1 MDFGPCPPTMI
12 ETSIDGRYQIIARIA
27 AGGMGEVFR
36 AHDSVLDREVALKM
50 LHTSLADDPAFIDRF
65 RREARSAATLSHPNI
80 VGVHDW
86 GETQGTYFM
95 VMEFVRGV
103 NLRGI
108 LMRHG
113 ALQPG
118 NAVQIV
124 SDVLAA
130 LEHAHAQGIVH
141 RDIKPENIMVRASDG
156 AIKVADFGLA
166 RAFADSRVSAAPGT
180 VTGTVQYLAPEQI
193 EGMPADPRTDLY
205 ATGIVL
211 YELLTGEV
219 PFTGETSMAIA
230 WRHLRERVGPP
241 SRSNPIVPVS
251 LDRVVLNATE
261 RDREKRTKDAG
272 VMRADLARADAE
284 LPPAPP
290 MSELASG
297 VTPADEVP
305 ADRLATV
312 TIPRTLSPKEKRR
325 QRFAKAFR
333 WISLL
338 TVLAVAGWAVWTFV
352 IPHPT
357 TVPDL
362 VGDPLARAEVEAD
375 LAGLKLDRQQEF
387 NSDVRSGQ
395 VIRQSLPAGSEAEKG
410 DTLTIVL
417 SLGPELDVVPSVS
430 GLLLGEATR
439 LIKEAR
445 FKVEVKREYHETIA
459 ENHVIAQNPDGASDF
474 EVGKTVRLTVS
485 RGPEPVD
492 LPDLSGQ
499 TEAQAKA
506 ALKNLQMVFGG
517 LIQEFSP
524 TIAEGLVIGTQP
536 PVGST
541 VDQGSEVSLVI
552 SRGPRTFTMPDVEG
566 LTGATAQARLE
577 SLGLIVT
584 LRQVP
589 DTTGD
594 TVVHTKPGAGE
605 TVEEGQPVD
614 VWLG

>member
-1 MDFGPCPPTMI
+1 MI

-36 AHDSVLDREVALKM
+36 AHDPVLDREVALKM
-50 LHTSLADDPAFIDRF
+50 LHTSLADDPSFIDRF

-103 NLRGI
+103 NLRAI

-118 NAVQIV
+118 NAVQVV

-272 VMRADLARADAE
+272 IMRADLARADAE
-284 LPPAPP
+284 LPPAPA

-312 TIPRTLSPKEKRR
+312 TIPRTLSPKERRR
-325 QRFAKAFR
+325 QRFSKAFR

-338 TVLAVAGWAVWTFV
+338 TVLAVVGWAVWTFV
-352 IPHPT
+352 VPHPT

-362 VGDPLARAEVEAD
+362 VGDPLARAELEAEQT
-375 LAGLKLDRQQEF
+375 GLELVRQQEF
-387 NSDVRSGQ
+387 NSDVRSGE
-395 VIRQSLPAGSEAEKG
+395 VIRQSLPAGSEAEEG

-417 SLGPELDVVPSVS
+417 SLGPELDAVPSVS
-430 GLLLGEATR
+430 GLPVDEATE
-439 LIKEAR
+439 LIEEAR
-445 FKVEVKREYHETIA
+445 FKVKVEKAYHETIA
-459 ENHVIAQNPDGASDF
+459 KDHVIAQNPDGASTF

-499 TEAQAKA
+499 SEAQAKA
-506 ALKNLQMVFGG
+506 TLKNLNLVFGG
-517 LIQEFSP
+517 VVHEFSA
-524 TIAEGLVIGTQP
+524 TIPIEQVIGTQP
-536 PVGST
+536 PAGST
-541 VDQGSEVSLVI
+541 VDQQSSVTLVI
-552 SRGPRTFTMPDVEG
+552 SKGPRTFRVPDVEG
-566 LTGATAQARLE
+566 LSGATAQARLE

-589 DTTGD
+589 DTTGTTVVYTNPKAGD
-594 TVVHTKPGAGE
+594 TVQ
-605 TVEEGQPVD
+605 EGQAID

>member
-1 MDFGPCPPTMI
+1 
-12 ETSIDGRYQIIARIA
+12 
-27 AGGMGEVFR
+27 
-36 AHDSVLDREVALKM
+36 
-50 LHTSLADDPAFIDRF
+50 
-65 RREARSAATLSHPNI
+65 
-80 VGVHDW
+80 
-86 GETQGTYFM
+86 
-95 VMEFVRGV
+95 MEFVRGV

-118 NAVQIV
+118 NAVQVV

-166 RAFADSRVSAAPGT
+166 RAFADSRVSQAPGT

-261 RDREKRTKDAG
+261 RDRDRRTKDAG

-284 LPPAPP
+284 LPPASP

-325 QRFAKAFR
+325 QRIAKGFR

-362 VGDPLARAEVEAD
+362 VGDPLPRAQVEAD
-375 LAGLKLDRQQEF
+375 AAGLELSEEQEF
-387 NSDVRSGQ
+387 NSDVPSGS
-395 VIRQSLPAGSEAEKG
+395 VIRQSLQPGSEAEKG
-410 DTLTIVL
+410 DTVTVVL
-417 SLGPELDVVPSVS
+417 SRGPELAAVPSVA
-430 GLLLGEATR
+430 GLELDEAIER
-439 LIKEAR
+439 LERAR
-445 FKVEVKREYHETIA
+445 FEVKVERAFHDTIA
-459 ENHVIAQNPDGASDF
+459 KDHVVSQNPDGATDL
-474 EVGKTVRLTVS
+474 EVGKQVRLTVS
-485 RGPEPVD
+485 KGPQPFP
-492 LPDLSGQ
+492 LPDLSSQ
-499 TEAQAKA
+499 TEQQAKA
-506 ALKNLQMVFGG
+506 ALGELGLRFGVV
-517 LIQEFSP
+517 EDFSTVP
-524 TIAEGLVIGTQP
+524 LGEVIGTDP
-536 PVGST
+536 PAGSIVEPRAFVT
-541 VDQGSEVSLVI
+541 IHVSK
-552 SRGPRTFTMPDVEG
+552 GPRTFAMPNVIGKPSAEAIAQLEG
-566 LTGATAQARLE
+566 LDLVVDAEDIPGSEGDT
-577 SLGLIVT
+577 IVGQ
-584 LRQVP
+584 LP
-589 DTTGD
+589 KAGTTVQQGD
-594 TVVHTKPGAGE
+594 TVKVYIGG
-605 TVEEGQPVD
+605 
-614 VWLG
+614 